1 MTPDVVTD
9 RCPQCGAD
17 LPPSGGERVTC
28 AYCGSSLIR
37 LQQRAAESQGAP
49 KRAAGAEGA
58 AEGAGSWGIRL
69 KRISCVDQL
78 ASEGTRGI
86 GSEVFSML
94 IPADWQFEGGVRWV
108 MNNPGMPAVGAFR
121 AYNPQGVEAF
131 EAFPNLPFFWTNNP
145 MVTMQ
150 FPPGSFYFGNE
161 VRPPA
166 SALQVLQEIVVA
178 RHRGQMPGLQVVAQ
192 EQLPQLAQQMRA
204 NDPAAGFGVTG
215 SDGGRVRIRYR
226 LVDRDVEEDF
236 FGVVEVS
243 QQMMPTM
250 MGMAE
255 NIFWMAD
262 YLFSFRAQAGQIDGL
277 SDVFMA
283 IVRSYRLNP
292 QWYARYMQVS
302 QYMIQNQIQQIHNI
316 GQLSQIISQTSD
328 TISDMMM
335 DSFNQRQQT
344 LDRLSG
350 QFSQAIRGVDEYY
363 DASIQQPV
371 ELPGGYDHAWSN
383 GSDEYILTNDANF
396 DPNLGSTVNWN
407 AMERR

>member
-1 MTPDVVTD
+1 MSPNVVAD
-9 RCPQCGAD
+9 CCPQCGAN
-17 LPPSGGERVTC
+17 LPPSGGARVTC
-28 AYCGSSLIR
+28 AYCGSSLVR
-37 LQQRAAESQGAP
+37 LQQRAAGAQGVP
-49 KRAAGAEGA
+49 EQAAGAEGA

-69 KRISCVDQL
+69 KRISCIDQQ
-78 ASEGTRGI
+78 GI
-86 GSEVFSML
+86 GSEVFRML

-166 SALQVLQEIVVA
+166 SALQVLQEIVIA
-178 RHRGQMPGLQVVAQ
+178 HHRGQMPGLQVVAQ

-204 NDPAAGFGVTG
+204 NDPAAGMHVTG

-226 LVDRDVEEDF
+226 LVDRDVEEDV

-292 QWYARYMQVS
+292 QWYARYMQIS

-328 TISDMMM
+328 TVSDMMM
-335 DSFNQRQQT
+335 DSYNQRQQT

-350 QFSQAIRGVDEYY
+350 QFSQAVRGVDEYY
-363 DASIQQPV
+363 DSSMQQPV
-371 ELPGGYDHAWSN
+371 ELPGGYDYAWSN
-383 GSDEYILTNDANF
+383 GLDEYILTDDANF
-396 DPNLGSTVNWN
+396 DPNLGSTANWD
-407 AMERR
+407 AMERQ

>member
-1 MTPDVVTD
+1 MTPGVVTD
-9 RCPQCGAD
+9 RCPQCGAN
-17 LPPSGGERVTC
+17 LPPSAGERVTC

-37 LQQRAAESQGAP
+37 LQQQAAE
-49 KRAAGAEGA
+49 AAGESDEQA
-58 AEGAGSWGIRL
+58 AASDSAGSWGIRL
-69 KRISCVDQL
+69 KRISCIDQV
-78 ASEGTRGI
+78 ASEGTHGV
-86 GSEVFSML
+86 GSEVFRML

-108 MNNPGMPAVGAFR
+108 LNNPGMPAVGAFR

-166 SALQVLQEIVVA
+166 SALQVLQEIVVP

-192 EQLPQLAQQMRA
+192 EQLPQPAQQMRA
-204 NDPAAGFGVTG
+204 NDPAAGMGVTG
-215 SDGGRVRIRYR
+215 SDGGRVRVRYR

-292 QWYARYMQVS
+292 Q
-302 QYMIQNQIQQIHNI
+302 NQIQQIHNI

-335 DSFNQRQQT
+335 DAFNQRQQT

-363 DASIQQPV
+363 DASIRQPV
-371 ELPGGYDHAWSN
+371 ELPGGYDYAWSN

-396 DPNLGSTVNWN
+396 DPNLDSTVNWN
-407 AMERR
+407 VMERR

>member
-1 MTPDVVTD
+1 MAPDVITD

-17 LPPSGGERVTC
+17 LPPSESERVVC
-28 AYCGSSLIR
+28 AYCGSSLVR
-37 LQQRAAESQGAP
+37 LRQRPAESPSAPEEAAAES
-49 KRAAGAEGA
+49 
-58 AEGAGSWGIRL
+58 EGAGSWGVRL
-69 KRISCVDQL
+69 KRISCVDQC

-86 GSEVFSML
+86 GIEAFRML
-94 IPADWQFEGGVRWV
+94 IPADWQFEGGVQWV

-150 FPPGSFYFGNE
+150 FPPGSVYFGNE
-161 VRPPA
+161 VRPPT
-166 SALQVLQEIVVA
+166 SALQVLQEAVIP
-178 RHRGQMPGLQVVAQ
+178 RHRGQMPGLQVVVQ

-204 NDPAAGFGVTG
+204 NDPALGMGITG
-215 SDGGRVRIRYR
+215 SDGGRVRVRYR
-226 LVDRDVEEDF
+226 LGDREVEEDV

-243 QQMMPTM
+243 QQVMPTM

-255 NIFWMAD
+255 NVFWMAD
-262 YLFSFRAQAGQIDGL
+262 YLFSFRAQAGQLDSL

-292 QWYARYMQVS
+292 QWYARYLQVS
-302 QYMIQNQIQQIHNI
+302 QTMIQNQIQQIHHI

-335 DSFNQRQQT
+335 DSYNQRQQT
-344 LDRLSG
+344 LDWLSD
-350 QFSQAIRGVDEYY
+350 QFSQTIRGVDEYY
-363 DASIQQPV
+363 DASLEQSV

-383 GSDEYILTNDANF
+383 GLDEYILTNDANF
-396 DPNLGSTVNWN
+396 DPNLGSTVNWES
-407 AMERR
+407 MERR